1 MTKQRISIN
10 RYSSIAA
17 AALFTGALAASSGS
31 AAASTMSRNNQAS
44 ATMHSEHMQSGHGQA
59 AADLRVGLN
68 NLVREHVSV
77 SLDVTR
83 SIAGN
88 APESKIN
95 GAIEAQYANSDALSA
110 AVGSVYGGEAQSQFS
125 DLFREHIAESN
136 AYAVAVADN
145 DQQAKQ
151 AAVMEL
157 QEYLNDIAMFF
168 SGAIPGL
175 QTQDVYG
182 LLNEHEE
189 LINKS
194 TEAYKAG
201 DFVQSYQLEREALKQ
216 ASRIADTLASA
227 IIASQPATFQ

>member
-1 MTKQRISIN
+1 MTKQRKPII
-10 RYSSIAA
+10 RYGSLAA
-17 AALFTGALAASSGS
+17 ATLFTGAIAASGGS
-31 AAASTMSRNNQAS
+31 AAAATAHHDSQAPNMMHANTMQSGHNQAS
-44 ATMHSEHMQSGHGQA
+44 A
-59 AADLRVGLN
+59 DLRVSLN
-68 NLVREHVSV
+68 NLIREHVSV

-125 DLFREHIAESN
+125 ELFREHITESN
-136 AYAVAVADN
+136 AYAMAVANN

-151 AAVMEL
+151 AAIMEL

-168 SGAIPGL
+168 SSAIPGL

-201 DFVQSYQLEREALKQ
+201 DFVQSYQMEREALKQ

-227 IIASQPATFQ
+227 IIASQPAKFQ